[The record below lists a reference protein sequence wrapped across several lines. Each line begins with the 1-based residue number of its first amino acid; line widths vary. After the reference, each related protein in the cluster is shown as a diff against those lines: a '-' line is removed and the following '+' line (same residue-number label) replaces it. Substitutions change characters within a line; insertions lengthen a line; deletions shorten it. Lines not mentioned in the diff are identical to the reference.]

1 MLVWGSAMGWLVG
14 WGVIWEGRDGGKGWR
29 GWKVGDGIGGGEKWG
44 VMGEYGGGEERQAG
58 TARLGGGDDEM
69 GGRPGGIYGTRI
81 EGRGKMGVGV

>member
-1 MLVWGSAMGWLVG
+1 MGWLVG

-58 TARLGGGDDEM
+58 TARLGGG
-69 GGRPGGIYGTRI
+69 G
-81 EGRGKMGVGV
+81 